1 MKMFFVGD
9 DDYFDDS
16 ITNAFTQAGC
26 TSYLK
31 LHRGTRPSG
40 QAGALFVPVSDEEI
54 PHLIEIVRK
63 LKAEH
68 PIVSLKAFTFPLEE
82 CI

>member
-1 MKMFFVGD
+1 MKMFFVGY
-9 DDYFDDS
+9 DDYFDES

-31 LHRGTRPSG
+31 LHHGTRPSG
-40 QAGALFVPVSDEEI
+40 RADALFVPVSDEEI
-54 PHLIEIVRK
+54 PHLIELVRE
-63 LKAEH
+63 LKATH
-68 PIVSLKAFTFPLEE
+68 PTVSLRAFTFPLEE